1 MKKGKHL
8 VSLILAAAMAAGLT
22 ACGGQTAPQTTAAA
36 SEGTKQAEAAAPAE
50 SQEKEEASAGKAEV
64 TLSLNHVGATTHP
77 YQYGSERFAELVSEK
92 TGGRIAVEVYP
103 ASQIA
108 SGAKAIEFVQMGT
121 LDIALESTMAAENFI
136 PEIGVLNLPFL
147 FENADQAFSVLDG
160 DVGNELSAAADA
172 KGSKILCWMYN
183 GFRDIS
189 NSVKPITAPEDLKG
203 LKIRVPES
211 QVFLKTFETLGGVP
225 TPMAISEVFTAMQ
238 LKTVD
243 GQENPSAI
251 FVNNKYNEV
260 NDYYSVTHHISSLF
274 FPSAISL
281 PAASSAL
288 RPVRF
293 VFSFFRTSSEVSK
306 YPFITAP
313 PAIHPVVRGNPLRC
327 QSRPRSPSMSSLI
340 NIIQKQTN
348 RKPQDIQIVRSSN
361 REVMKLPSAAPIPK
375 TRITP

>member
-8 VSLILAAAMAAGLT
+8 VSLILAAAMAAGLS
-22 ACGGQTAPQTTAAA
+22 ACGGQTAQQSTAAA
-36 SEGTKQAEAAAPAE
+36 TEGTKQASEAAPAE
-50 SQEKEEASAGKAEV
+50 SQEKETAPAGKAEV

-121 LDIALESTMAAENFI
+121 LDIALESTMSAENFV

-147 FENADQAFSVLDG
+147 FENADQAFTVLDG
-160 DVGNELSAAADA
+160 DVGDELRAAAEA
-172 KGSKILCWMYN
+172 KGFKILCWMYN

-189 NSVKPITAPEDLKG
+189 NSVKPITGPEDLKG

-211 QVFLKTFETLGGVP
+211 QVFLKTFETLGAVP

-260 NDYYSVTHHISSLF
+260 NDYYSVTHHIFTAEPLIMSLDKF
-274 FPSAISL
+274 NSFSGDDQKALLEAAQEAAEYQRKLAIDSADQELQQIKDAGVNVNVVDDMSTFKTAVQPVYEAFKDQYGTL
-281 PAASSAL
+281 IEEIQAA
-288 RPVRF
+288 V
-293 VFSFFRTSSEVSK
+293 K
-306 YPFITAP
+306 
-313 PAIHPVVRGNPLRC
+313 
-327 QSRPRSPSMSSLI
+327 
-340 NIIQKQTN
+340 
-348 RKPQDIQIVRSSN
+348 
-361 REVMKLPSAAPIPK
+361 
-375 TRITP
+375 

>member
-8 VSLILAAAMAAGLT
+8 VSLILAAAMAAGLS
-22 ACGGQTAPQTTAAA
+22 ACGGQTAQQSTAAA
-36 SEGTKQAEAAAPAE
+36 TEGTKQASEAAPAE
-50 SQEKEEASAGKAEV
+50 SQEKETAPAGKAEV

-108 SGAKAIEFVQMGT
+108 SGAKSIEFVQMGM
-121 LDIALESTMAAENFI
+121 LDIALESTMSAENFV

-147 FENADQAFSVLDG
+147 FENADQAFTVLDG
-160 DVGNELSAAADA
+160 DVGDELRAAAEA
-172 KGSKILCWMYN
+172 KGFKILCWMYN

-189 NSVKPITAPEDLKG
+189 NSVKPITGPEDLKG

-211 QVFLKTFETLGGVP
+211 QVFLKTFETLGAVP
-225 TPMAISEVFTAMQ
+225 TPMAVSEVFTAMQ

-260 NDYYSVTHHISSLF
+260 NDYYSVTHHIFTAEPLIMSLDKF
-274 FPSAISL
+274 NSFSGDDQKALLEAAQEAAEYQRKLAIDSADQELQQIKDAGVNVNVVDDMSTFKTAVQPVYEAFKDQYGTL
-281 PAASSAL
+281 IEEIQAA
-288 RPVRF
+288 V
-293 VFSFFRTSSEVSK
+293 K
-306 YPFITAP
+306 
-313 PAIHPVVRGNPLRC
+313 
-327 QSRPRSPSMSSLI
+327 
-340 NIIQKQTN
+340 
-348 RKPQDIQIVRSSN
+348 
-361 REVMKLPSAAPIPK
+361 
-375 TRITP
+375 

>member
-36 SEGTKQAEAAAPAE
+36 SEGTKQAEAAAPAK
-50 SQEKEEASAGKAEV
+50 SQEKEEAPAGKAEV

-92 TGGRIAVEVYP
+92 TGGRITVEVYP

-160 DVGNELSAAADA
+160 DVGNELRAAAEA
-172 KGSKILCWMYN
+172 KGFKILCWMYN

-260 NDYYSVTHHISSLF
+260 NDYYSVTHHIFTAEPLIMSLDKF
-274 FPSAISL
+274 NSFSEEDQTTLLEAAQEAAEYQRQLAIDSADQELQQIKDAGVNVNVVEDMSDFK
-281 PAASSAL
+281 AAVQPVYETFKDQYGAL
-288 RPVRF
+288 I
-293 VFSFFRTSSEVSK
+293 EK
-306 YPFITAP
+306 
-313 PAIHPVVRGNPLRC
+313 
-327 QSRPRSPSMSSLI
+327 
-340 NIIQKQTN
+340 IQEATK
-348 RKPQDIQIVRSSN
+348 
-361 REVMKLPSAAPIPK
+361 
-375 TRITP
+375 

>member
-22 ACGGQTAPQTTAAA
+22 ACGGQTAPQTTAA

-50 SQEKEEASAGKAEV
+50 SQEKEEAPAGKAEV

-160 DVGNELSAAADA
+160 DVGNELRAAAEA
-172 KGSKILCWMYN
+172 KGFKILCWMYN

-260 NDYYSVTHHISSLF
+260 NDYYSVTHHIF
-274 FPSAISL
+274 
-281 PAASSAL
+281 
-288 RPVRF
+288 
-293 VFSFFRTSSEVSK
+293 
-306 YPFITAP
+306 TAE
-313 PAIHPVVRGNPLRC
+313 R
-327 QSRPRSPSMSSLI
+327 
-340 NIIQKQTN
+340 
-348 RKPQDIQIVRSSN
+348 
-361 REVMKLPSAAPIPK
+361 
-375 TRITP
+375 

>member
-8 VSLILAAAMAAGLT
+8 VSLILAAAMAAGLS
-22 ACGGQTAPQTTAAA
+22 ACGGQTAQQSTAAA
-36 SEGTKQAEAAAPAE
+36 TEGTKQASEAAPAE
-50 SQEKEEASAGKAEV
+50 SQEKETAPAGKAEV

-108 SGAKAIEFVQMGT
+108 SGAKSIEFVQMGT
-121 LDIALESTMAAENFI
+121 LDIALESTMSAENFV

-147 FENADQAFSVLDG
+147 FENADQAFTVLDG
-160 DVGNELSAAADA
+160 DVGDELRAAAEA
-172 KGSKILCWMYN
+172 KGFKILCWMYN

-189 NSVKPITAPEDLKG
+189 NSVKPITGPEDLKE

-211 QVFLKTFETLGGVP
+211 QVFLKTFETLGAVP
-225 TPMAISEVFTAMQ
+225 TPMAVSEVFTAMQ

-260 NDYYSVTHHISSLF
+260 NDYYSVTHHIFTAEPLIMSLDKF
-274 FPSAISL
+274 NSFSGDDQKALLEAAQEAAEYQRKLAIDSADQELQQIKDAGVNVNVVDDMSTFKTAVQPVYEAFKDQYGTL
-281 PAASSAL
+281 IEEIQAA
-288 RPVRF
+288 V
-293 VFSFFRTSSEVSK
+293 K
-306 YPFITAP
+306 
-313 PAIHPVVRGNPLRC
+313 
-327 QSRPRSPSMSSLI
+327 
-340 NIIQKQTN
+340 
-348 RKPQDIQIVRSSN
+348 
-361 REVMKLPSAAPIPK
+361 
-375 TRITP
+375 

>member
-8 VSLILAAAMAAGLT
+8 VSLILAAAMAAGLS
-22 ACGGQTAPQTTAAA
+22 ACGGQTAQQSTAAA
-36 SEGTKQAEAAAPAE
+36 TEGTKQASEAAPAE
-50 SQEKEEASAGKAEV
+50 SQEKETAPAGKAEV

-108 SGAKAIEFVQMGT
+108 SGAKSIEFVQMGT
-121 LDIALESTMAAENFI
+121 LDIALESTMSAENFV

-147 FENADQAFSVLDG
+147 FENADQAFTVLDG
-160 DVGNELSAAADA
+160 DVGDELRAAAEA
-172 KGSKILCWMYN
+172 KGFKILCWMYN

-189 NSVKPITAPEDLKG
+189 NSVKPITGPEDLKG

-211 QVFLKTFETLGGVP
+211 QVFLKTFETLGAVP
-225 TPMAISEVFTAMQ
+225 TPMAVSEVFTAMQ

-260 NDYYSVTHHISSLF
+260 NDYYSVTHHIFTAEPLIMSMDKFNSFSGDDQKALLEAAQEAAEYQRKLAID
-274 FPSAISL
+274 SADQELQQIKDAGVNVNVVDDMSTFKTAVQPVYEAFKDQYGTL
-281 PAASSAL
+281 IEEIQAA
-288 RPVRF
+288 V
-293 VFSFFRTSSEVSK
+293 K
-306 YPFITAP
+306 
-313 PAIHPVVRGNPLRC
+313 
-327 QSRPRSPSMSSLI
+327 
-340 NIIQKQTN
+340 
-348 RKPQDIQIVRSSN
+348 
-361 REVMKLPSAAPIPK
+361 
-375 TRITP
+375 